1 MCLCIP
7 SKICAFHD
15 DESLVTVD
23 TLGVQRQISIHL
35 ISEKLAIGDYLLI
48 HVGFAISKLNNEE
61 AQESL
66 IEYKSM
72 LENMSAE
79 DAQALFN

>member
-15 DESLVTVD
+15 EEGLVTVD
-23 TLGVQRQISIHL
+23 TLGVQRQICTQL
-35 ISEKLAIGDYLLI
+35 ISEPLAIGDYLLI
-48 HVGFAISKLNNEE
+48 HVGFAISKLNHEE

-66 IEYKSM
+66 TEYRSM
-72 LENMSAE
+72 LDNMSAE